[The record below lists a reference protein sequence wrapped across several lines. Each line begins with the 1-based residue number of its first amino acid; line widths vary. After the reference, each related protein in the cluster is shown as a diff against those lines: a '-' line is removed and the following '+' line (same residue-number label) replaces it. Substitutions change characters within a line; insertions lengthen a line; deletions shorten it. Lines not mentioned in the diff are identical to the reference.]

1 MEAQAYRLGSGVGGW
16 CQTTIKSMCNLSS
29 LSLYFFAL
37 VLTSCCHVDCI
48 DKQVVALCVL
58 EYLLT
63 CVSVLEKVVVWGDWV
78 FCGCLT

>member
-1 MEAQAYRLGSGVGGW
+1 LGSGVGGW

-48 DKQVVALCVL
+48 DKQVVALCVGIFVDM
-58 EYLLT
+58 
-63 CVSVLEKVVVWGDWV
+63 C
-78 FCGCLT
+78 